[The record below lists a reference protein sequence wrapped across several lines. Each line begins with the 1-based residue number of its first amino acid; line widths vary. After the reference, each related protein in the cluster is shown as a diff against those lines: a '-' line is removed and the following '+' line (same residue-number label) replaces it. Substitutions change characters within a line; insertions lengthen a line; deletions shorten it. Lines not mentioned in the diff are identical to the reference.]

1 MHTEDFLSSQATNE
15 DPTLPGAVAGEATV
29 ILTPETADAGLAFFE
44 VAEWLNQ
51 QSSNP
56 ELLPAREHAGKGW
69 TLGSLREG
77 YSLNDLVLC
86 LRPDNGTIYG
96 VRRHQAVLQV
106 HNTGLIYL
114 QSASDRAQTYLNEKR
129 ISRGINLLKDAVIAV
144 TFRRLRYRVKYA
156 RFSRSETYQDRL
168 YKYLQDIIGVQTSQ
182 SALAL
187 TPTPAEQGGIKIG
200 QWTLTTGTIG
210 HGASGRVSVAIN
222 NKGKLVALKRMTV
235 GKDRRWAQELQRK
248 LEMLTSLARSRDEN
262 RLLGLVEV
270 ITDDGKGINRTADLW
285 FVLEPAVADTLHSAS
300 LKGLFGEGDQ
310 RLCISGIIVQDL
322 LGAVDFLHQNG
333 WLHGDIKPTNI
344 GIRTWT
350 RDAKSIVL
358 LDLDGAQKAPTPGQ
372 QLPVTLGAGGTIGWL
387 SPEREMT
394 GYTEKTDVWAI
405 GVTALWMIHGRHPWN
420 SSYNP
425 WRHEDPTSERIRP
438 LFHEMYTEGV
448 ANLTGIKNKALKEAI
463 RAMIRHPYAEKN
475 SQKGARV
482 SAAQALDMLSG
493 KSEQPRKKA
502 RDSGH

>member
-1 MHTEDFLSSQATNE
+1 MDTEDLLSSQATNE

-29 ILTPETADAGLAFFE
+29 ILTPENADAGLAFSE

-56 ELLPAREHAGKGW
+56 ELLPAREHAGKYMWISPNQATDAEATRLLRHIMTGDLSSSPMSSPRSRSSPRQDDSLPQPQLEFWNGCYFLTLSQALRQPFRGW

-235 GKDRRWAQELQRK
+235 GKDSRWAQELQRK
-248 LEMLTSLARSRDEN
+248 LEMLTFLARSRDEN

-270 ITDDGKGINRTADLW
+270 ITDDGKGINLTADLW

-310 RLCISGIIVQDL
+310 R
-322 LGAVDFLHQNG
+322 
-333 WLHGDIKPTNI
+333 
-344 GIRTWT
+344 
-350 RDAKSIVL
+350 
-358 LDLDGAQKAPTPGQ
+358 
-372 QLPVTLGAGGTIGWL
+372 
-387 SPEREMT
+387 
-394 GYTEKTDVWAI
+394 
-405 GVTALWMIHGRHPWN
+405 
-420 SSYNP
+420 
-425 WRHEDPTSERIRP
+425 
-438 LFHEMYTEGV
+438 
-448 ANLTGIKNKALKEAI
+448 
-463 RAMIRHPYAEKN
+463 
-475 SQKGARV
+475 
-482 SAAQALDMLSG
+482 
-493 KSEQPRKKA
+493 
-502 RDSGH
+502 